1 MFINKNIV
9 SCLTAVAVAAS
20 LLFTSCLKIDDGQ
33 ESAYGYLTI
42 EGFDLD
48 VVVEPLLP
56 TKGETVALTE
66 VYGYDSENHKPVL
79 TTVTVKPENGSSI
92 SYELD
97 GNALKLPV
105 GKYTLSASSGI
116 NGFGKPYF
124 VGEVEVEI
132 KSMKQTTASI
142 VFSLGNSVLK
152 VVNDMPDHFIPVGES
167 PVKISS
173 STGSVHT
180 ALETYVFVPS
190 QEELTI
196 QVEGKSS
203 AEVPNTFETVVSA
216 TTAKTAYEVVITAG
230 NALPSFT
237 LPEQSNG
244 AWGGRLYINPVTSVT
259 GISSDNLAKIVY
271 EVYSDAAC
279 ETRISSSAEGGTVV
293 DGLQNGSQYYVRAKV
308 GNLYSENTVG
318 PVTVM
323 APMVTNAHYNDS
335 DGNLAGTNSTL
346 DLKLNDF
353 LNERI
358 SIGEITL
365 DKGNVQVRSTPASGQ
380 NILSVS
386 EGWPY
391 LPAGTD
397 YTLKVQHK
405 LKTESE
411 YKEFS
416 KDGIEVSSPFDKF
429 TVTASANTTYSY
441 YTSPSKGATEANK
454 KTAENIFDVTST
466 VSISNKILENPNY
479 KEILPSVTY
488 SVGEKTAEG
497 TFSSKTHVLNS
508 EISDLSWGT
517 YSLTAKVKFDG
528 AEQTSQGYECIITGL
543 PYNAPSKI
551 KFDAEDVAW
560 TKVSGNMTSVESDK
574 ITLRSTAGDIVGQ
587 EPEIKGPAFHI
598 PSNVNTTVTVGCN
611 IHSQQVLFWYL
622 CTLSVKVNGSTIISQ
637 ESGKS
642 KDNEYTLSN
651 SATFTPTENY
661 VVMETNVY
669 AVKERY
675 AEITRLDVL
684 YK

>member
-56 TKGETVALTE
+56 TKGETVALAE

-105 GKYTLSASSGI
+105 GKYTLSAVSGT
-116 NGFGKPYF
+116 NGFGEPYF

-173 STGSVHT
+173 STGSVQT
-180 ALETYVFVPS
+180 ALDTYVFVPS

-203 AEVPNTFETVVSA
+203 AEVSNPFETIVSA

-230 NALPSFT
+230 DALPSFT

-346 DLKLNDF
+346 DLKLNNF

-365 DKGNVQVRSTPASGQ
+365 DKGNYQVRSTPASGQ

-411 YKEFS
+411 SEYKTSTIESVEVPAPEF
-416 KDGIEVSSPFDKF
+416 EVVSD
-429 TVTASANTTYSY
+429 A
-441 YTSPSKGATEANK
+441 YTSYSLYSAGNVSGANDCDAGT
-454 KTAENIFDVTST
+454 IYD
-466 VSISNKILENPNY
+466 L
-479 KEILPSVTY
+479 LSVTPKIASGLLTNTKY
-488 SVGEKTAEG
+488 GEESQSVTLDGEIPTADDVSGQTWTKHTIMAEYTFAG
-497 TFSSKTHVLNS
+497 TTRSVQKEVH
-508 EISDLSWGT
+508 
-517 YSLTAKVKFDG
+517 
-528 AEQTSQGYECIITGL
+528 ITGL
-543 PYNAPSKI
+543 PYNMQENTCTDRWELSGGT
-551 KFDAEDVAW
+551 AEWD
-560 TKVSGNMTSVESDK
+560 DK
-574 ITLRSTAGDIVGQ
+574 TI
-587 EPEIKGPAFHI
+587 
-598 PSNVNTTVTVGCN
+598 
-611 IHSQQVLFWYL
+611 YL
-622 CTLSVKVNGSTIISQ
+622 DHAEN
-637 ESGKS
+637 
-642 KDNEYTLSN
+642 N
-651 SATFTPTENY
+651 SATLTFHSPSTIDLNLVTSLSLYTPTRLARPSVEIIAGGQSLGTY
-661 VVMETNVY
+661 TGDSGTAKTTNFSDKSHDGSIKSDNASIKY
-669 AVKERY
+669 SRSYKYSREGNAKIQKLIVKYR
-675 AEITRLDVL
+675 
-684 YK
+684 